1 MSDYT
6 VVLANEKEID
16 AILIG
21 TGLNLTAFVNPCILR
36 NFIDGP
42 IDWWLVSKGKSPRC
56 LWPIYPANNEG
67 TLPPFTYNFGPIWLS
82 KRVGTKV
89 FSETML
95 TYNLFFEK
103 FSTYYKSIVFEL
115 SIEDTDVRFFD
126 WYGNYQKKARVV
138 IYPRYTARIEELNS
152 KTSDE
157 LIASFSELRR
167 RQLRKFANYQDRF
180 THTSK
185 VTCGELLGL
194 YAETLSVNE
203 NAIPANIKSSVQ
215 KLAQMQSGKY
225 FRLDALRLKVNN
237 ELAALTLLIEDGK
250 TANLVFNLVAREFR
264 EFGIM
269 THMVTNAILLSRD
282 LDLETFDFN
291 GANSPNR
298 ALDKHSYGSR
308 QVLFFRIQ
316 VDW

>member
-1 MSDYT
+1 
-6 VVLANEKEID
+6 
-16 AILIG
+16 
-21 TGLNLTAFVNPCILR
+21 
-36 NFIDGP
+36 
-42 IDWWLVSKGKSPRC
+42 
-56 LWPIYPANNEG
+56 
-67 TLPPFTYNFGPIWLS
+67 
-82 KRVGTKV
+82 
-89 FSETML
+89 
-95 TYNLFFEK
+95 
-103 FSTYYKSIVFEL
+103 
-115 SIEDTDVRFFD
+115 
-126 WYGNYQKKARVV
+126 
-138 IYPRYTARIEELNS
+138 
-152 KTSDE
+152 
-157 LIASFSELRR
+157 
-167 RQLRKFANYQDRF
+167 
-180 THTSK
+180 
-185 VTCGELLGL
+185 L